1 MKLTVRMQKVILELI
16 CLLYIL
22 LFVYAAVSKLLDF
35 ENFQVQLGQSPLLSA
50 FAGWVSWG
58 VPIVEIIIA
67 LMLVFPR
74 FRLVGLYAAFSLM
87 VMFTAYIYIILHYS
101 SFVPCSCGGV
111 LEKMSWD
118 QHLIFNIV
126 FILIGAQGILLLSQK
141 NKTILYSLLI
151 CNALSIGI
159 IVFLFN
165 LSENI
170 TQYHNNFVRRFPH
183 FSTVEKNKVDL
194 KYNSYYFAG
203 SGEGKI
209 FLGNFTA
216 PLQILIIDTALKT
229 KNTHRIELDKKN
241 LPFRSV
247 TVRVVHPY
255 FFITDGTVPCIFRGS
270 ITDWKAKYIM
280 KGSEYFTKIE
290 PIDSITMVIRAMNKK
305 NGESV
310 LGTINLR
317 DTLKIHL
324 EPKLLE
330 RQIDG
335 FLDTDGY
342 LLYNSKLQRIVYQY
356 RYRNQFIVADR
367 NLNIDFRGNT
377 IDTISHPKLD
387 IRYVSSR
394 DEKKFGTAPLTVN
407 NANAVYS
414 NLLFVNS
421 ALPGKYEPTSTWKHA
436 SIIDVYNL
444 NINSYISSFYIYDV
458 KGKKLNSLLIIDGF
472 LYVLI
477 DNQLIVYK
485 LGKSITNNYVK
496 IATKNR

>member
-1 MKLTVRMQKVILELI
+1 M
-16 CLLYIL
+16 
-22 LFVYAAVSKLLDF
+22 
-35 ENFQVQLGQSPLLSA
+35 
-50 FAGWVSWG
+50 
-58 VPIVEIIIA
+58 
-67 LMLVFPR
+67 
-74 FRLVGLYAAFSLM
+74 
-87 VMFTAYIYIILHYS
+87 
-101 SFVPCSCGGV
+101 
-111 LEKMSWD
+111 
-118 QHLIFNIV
+118 
-126 FILIGAQGILLLSQK
+126 
-141 NKTILYSLLI
+141 
-151 CNALSIGI
+151 
-159 IVFLFN
+159 
-165 LSENI
+165 
-170 TQYHNNFVRRFPH
+170 
-183 FSTVEKNKVDL
+183 DL

-247 TVRVVHPY
+247 TVRVVPPY

-317 DTLKIHL
+317 DTLKTHL

-421 ALPGKYEPTSTWKHA
+421 ALPGKYESTSTWKYA

-444 NINSYISSFYIYDV
+444 NVNSYVSSFYIYDV
-458 KGKKLNSLLIIDGF
+458 KGKKLSSLLILDDF

-477 DNQLIVYK
+477 DNQLIAYK